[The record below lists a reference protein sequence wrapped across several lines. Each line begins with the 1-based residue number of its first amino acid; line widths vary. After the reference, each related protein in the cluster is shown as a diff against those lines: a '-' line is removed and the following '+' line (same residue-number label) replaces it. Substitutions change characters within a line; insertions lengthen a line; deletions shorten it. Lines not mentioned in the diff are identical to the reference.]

1 MNILVCIK
9 QVPDT
14 TEIKID
20 PVKHT
25 LIREGVPS
33 IVNPF
38 DACALEMAVRLKEK
52 EGGKVI
58 VISMGP
64 AQAKNALKECLA
76 VGADQAFLV
85 TDRAFGGSDTLA
97 TSLGDGAA
105 QVKETKA
112 SDDTISMFAT
122 PITDEETKITTVEN
136 NGHAMAPYMMSV
148 GLWVGCLAFCLM
160 YPLTEYKGKLKSGF
174 AWWASKASVLYP
186 VAILQGVLLILLLH
200 VFDGFTPVEMTKT
213 ILFAALT
220 GACFTSIMYF
230 FNITFGKV
238 GSFLMLIFMVVQLAG
253 SAGTYPVEISPDFV
267 AKIHYYLPFTYTV
280 NAFRSTICGG
290 ESIHQSVVV
299 LIGLTIIFSIL
310 TILQFNHMARRKKQG
325 KMLLL
330 DWLEEKGVA

>member
-1 MNILVCIK
+1 MHLM
-9 QVPDT
+9 
-14 TEIKID
+14 
-20 PVKHT
+20 
-25 LIREGVPS
+25 IR
-33 IVNPF
+33 
-38 DACALEMAVRLKEK
+38 
-52 EGGKVI
+52 
-58 VISMGP
+58 
-64 AQAKNALKECLA
+64 
-76 VGADQAFLV
+76 
-85 TDRAFGGSDTLA
+85 
-97 TSLGDGAA
+97 
-105 QVKETKA
+105 
-112 SDDTISMFAT
+112 SMFAT

-174 AWWASKASVLYP
+174 AWWGSKASVLYP
-186 VAILQGVLLILLLH
+186 VAVLQGVLLILLLH
-200 VFDGFTPVEMTKT
+200 VFDGFTPIEMTKT

-220 GACFTSIMYF
+220 GVCFTSIMYF

-253 SAGTYPVEISPDFV
+253 SAGTYPVEISPSFV

-290 ESIHQSVVV
+290 ESIRQAVIV
-299 LIGLTIIFSIL
+299 LIGLTLIFSIL

-325 KMLLL
+325 KLVLL